1 MHPTIGIDGPL
12 RIELFDSWNKRP
24 IAGSTYHVVHPGG
37 RSAEDRPVNAVAAE
51 SRRIAR
57 FEHLGH
63 TPSVYEPRRLGVNS
77 DFPMTLDLRLL
88 RP

>member
-1 MHPTIGIDGPL
+1 
-12 RIELFDSWNKRP
+12 
-24 IAGSTYHVVHPGG
+24 YHIVHPGG

-57 FEHLGH
+57 FDHTGH
-63 TPSVYEPRRLGVNS
+63 SPYAYEPRHAGVNP